1 MDFDFQ
7 DHLSVPSDKFKTAVP
22 VDFQGL
28 YAEKDGKWSLR
39 TDDPTVGAAVTAI
52 TGLNKSN
59 RAMRAE
65 RDALKAKVPDLS
77 KLADY
82 GSDPDTIL
90 KTFNEKIDEVRAS
103 HSTKTGQ
110 ELERQVSKIREDLG
124 AAHRAE
130 LDKHVAR
137 INGLTSQLHNLLVT
151 SDAMSALAEAGAVD
165 PELVMPF
172 IHSQVKVSEADGKFE
187 VVVLQ
192 KNGDPRYSGATAKP
206 MTIKELVGEMKADE
220 RYGQLFKSDAPRG
233 GGATPPRRA
242 GGGGDPAVPK
252 SSLAKIQGAVE
263 NGDYRRGSNRK

>member
-7 DHLSVPSDKFKTAVP
+7 DHLSVASDKFKTAVP
-22 VDFQGL
+22 QDFQGL
-28 YAEKDGKWSLR
+28 YEEKDGKFVLR
-39 TDDPTVGAAVTAI
+39 TADPAVGAAVIAI

-65 RDALKAKVPDLS
+65 RDALKAKIPDLS
-77 KLADY
+77 KLAEY
-82 GSDPDTIL
+82 GADPDSIL
-90 KTFNEKIDEVRAS
+90 AAFDKKLDEVRAA
-103 HSTKTGQ
+103 HTTKTGQ
-110 ELERQVSKIREDLG
+110 ELERQVAKIRDDLG

-137 INGLTSQLHNLLVT
+137 NKLLTDQLHGLLVT

-165 PELVMPF
+165 PDLVMPF

-206 MTIKELVGEMKADE
+206 MTIKELVLEMKADE

-233 GGATPPRRA
+233 GGATPPRRP
-242 GGGGDPAVPK
+242 GGGRDSGAPK
-252 SSLAKIQGAVE
+252 SSLDKIQAGLDA
-263 NGDYRRGSNRK
+263 RRRK

>member
-7 DHLSVPSDKFKTAVP
+7 DYLSVPSDKFKTAVP

-82 GSDPDTIL
+82 GADPDSIL
-90 KTFNEKIDEVRAS
+90 QGFQTKIDEVRAS

-110 ELERQVSKIREDLG
+110 ELERQVAKIRDDLG
-124 AAHRAE
+124 AAHRTE
-130 LDKHVAR
+130 LEKHVAR
-137 INGLTSQLHNLLVT
+137 INGLTAQLHGLLVT

-165 PELVMPF
+165 PDLVMPF
-172 IHSQVKVSEADGKFE
+172 IHSQVKVSEADGRFE

-242 GGGGDPAVPK
+242 GGAGASTTPK
-252 SSLAKIQGAVE
+252 TSLEKIQAGLEARGA
-263 NGDYRRGSNRK
+263 RRK